1 MVSIQYLKVDML
13 HFLFSSGA
21 KRAKLLLRN
30 RPASQNVIAL
40 PVLASAGALKSSESV
55 SCFSFICSLLPCA
68 GFHTRRAPL
77 LEATD
82 NDEANRLV
90 TTELALM
97 QHKGV
102 ARGGAGNT
110 PPGPRPAIIVSPR
123 EHGELTPSQME
134 HSQDSAP
141 VAVLHAGQPE
151 GGNADLQG
159 GMEDRLRGDQW
170 GGVTYEMVGLA
181 SRQETLPLSDR
192 FSELMG
198 GAGVEGYTKKQQE
211 GWQSLGSAD
220 EGGRGWGG
228 RASHTGGSTE
238 SGLGIQEPPGA
249 PVSTVSVDM
258 GDMDALV
265 DIMYVS
271 NKPFTQ
277 VSRCS

>member
-40 PVLASAGALKSSESV
+40 PVLASAGASKSSESV
-55 SCFSFICSLLPCA
+55 SCFSFLCSPLPCA

-159 GMEDRLRGDQW
+159 GMEDRLRGDRW
-170 GGVTYEMVGLA
+170 GGVADEMVGLA
-181 SRQETLPLSDR
+181 SRQETGQQMKGDGDGEEEHPTLEEAQSQAWAFKNHPVPLFPLYQWTWETWTLSWTLCM
-192 FSELMG
+192 SP
-198 GAGVEGYTKKQQE
+198 T
-211 GWQSLGSAD
+211 
-220 EGGRGWGG
+220 
-228 RASHTGGSTE
+228 SHSH
-238 SGLGIQEPPGA
+238 
-249 PVSTVSVDM
+249 
-258 GDMDALV
+258 
-265 DIMYVS
+265 
-271 NKPFTQ
+271 
-277 VSRCS
+277 R